1 MQIGFARTMTFAL
14 AAATIASNGF
24 YLYYLVH
31 HHMSRF
37 WSGVNGVLLGFFML
51 SWSVLMMGRGGRWG
65 ALGIALIGGLN
76 LAVGFVFFLS

>member
-37 WSGVNGVLLGFFML
+37 WSGVNGPVGRTRHRADRRPQPRGRLRLLL
-51 SWSVLMMGRGGRWG
+51 VVIG
-65 ALGIALIGGLN
+65 A
-76 LAVGFVFFLS
+76 